1 MILAFAKLMYSINH
15 FIIMIYMKLLPVDSK
30 DIPGIEVLSIY
41 SDHEIVS
48 AYEKVVNLLRRK
60 DWNKLV
66 ESRFSWYFII
76 QLIEKKIK
84 NQIINFAIN
93 EIAHLENPNK
103 VPSSFVR
110 ADFFK
115 YPPLKG
121 LKKKHY
127 GSDSGKEFK
136 INALNPI
143 ATKKGQNKL
152 ESYIKKHMKKNKKV
166 SYVIVNSFADFLF
179 GEIISKAER
188 GKLTGEWIV
197 YHEFEGQNYY
207 LAFADHVDAD
217 HNSSAL
223 LDLSKKI
230 KDISQNEFPQFHNS
244 IDLFSFD

>member
-1 MILAFAKLMYSINH
+1 
-15 FIIMIYMKLLPVDSK
+15 MKLLPVDSK
-30 DIPGIEVLSIY
+30 DIPGIEVLSNY

-48 AYEKVVNLLRRK
+48 AYEKVVNLLRK
-60 DWNKLV
+60 NDWNKLV

-76 QLIEKKIK
+76 QLIEKVIM
-84 NQIINFAIN
+84 NQLINFAIN
-93 EIAHLENPNK
+93 EIVHLENPSK

-127 GSDSGKEFK
+127 GTDSVKEFK
-136 INALNPI
+136 INGLNPT
-143 ATKKGQNKL
+143 ATRSGQNKL
-152 ESYIKKHMKKNKKV
+152 KTCIKKHMKKDKNL
-166 SYVIVNSFADFLF
+166 SYVIVNSVIDSVF

-197 YHEFEGQNYY
+197 FHEFEGQNYY

-223 LDLSKKI
+223 LELSKKI
-230 KDISQNEFPQFHNS
+230 KHISKNEFPQFHNS
-244 IDLFSFD
+244 IDLFTFH